1 MAYRFVKAALLT
13 LVSTVLTT
21 VTIVCG
27 YEIVLN
33 RQYDRWRAEYEITGD
48 WLEGLTIASPNET
61 LMWEYRPD
69 AEYVHPTYHTATSTN
84 EFGFRQLK
92 NVSIAKPGNV
102 RRIAFVGDSV
112 TLGREVAF
120 NRIFSEI
127 FRGIVD
133 AGLSSPQIESL
144 NFGIDG
150 YNTPQIAELLFTSVF
165 QFSPDVVIYS
175 LCLNDFDFEEASG
188 NKIKFFNKPK
198 SFFLR
203 ALTGALKRVI
213 ANDYHSYYYQKNKHV
228 VFRTISEMHRQTL
241 QRGAEFYVVILPV
254 FKGDRIGRTGRVY
267 RYELAS
273 FEKYP
278 LPDMH
283 REITWALKNRDI
295 RVFDL
300 LPNFVRS
307 GRPPS
312 YFAEDVWH
320 MNENG
325 HEFVARAIARAISE
339 SGPKSEAN

>member
-1 MAYRFVKAALLT
+1 MIEF
-13 LVSTVLTT
+13 
-21 VTIVCG
+21 
-27 YEIVLN
+27 
-33 RQYDRWRAEYEITGD
+33 
-48 WLEGLTIASPNET
+48 LEHLF
-61 LMWEYRPD
+61 
-69 AEYVHPTYHTATSTN
+69 STN

-112 TLGREVAF
+112 TLGREVEF

-188 NKIKFFNKPK
+188 NKIKFFNKLK

-300 LPNFVRS
+300 LPDFVRS
-307 GRPPS
+307 GRAAILFRGRRMAYERKWPRICGS
-312 YFAEDVWH
+312 RHRSRHFRIRTEV
-320 MNENG
+320 G
-325 HEFVARAIARAISE
+325 SQLSGRQLSQTVAQKNAPL
-339 SGPKSEAN
+339 SGASFSLDG